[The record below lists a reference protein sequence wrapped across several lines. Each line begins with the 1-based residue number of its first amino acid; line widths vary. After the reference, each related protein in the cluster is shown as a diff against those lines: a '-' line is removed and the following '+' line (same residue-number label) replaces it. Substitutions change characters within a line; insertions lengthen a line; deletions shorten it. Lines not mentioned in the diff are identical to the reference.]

1 MVIENGVC
9 MLADRSAI
17 AGSIA
22 TMDRLVRTAVQKA
35 GIPLEDVARMAS
47 ETPARI
53 MGVYDRKGSLAPGK
67 DADIMMFDAD
77 LNLTGV
83 VQMGRVVE

>member
-1 MVIENGVC
+1 
-9 MLADRSAI
+9 
-17 AGSIA
+17 
-22 TMDRLVRTAVQKA
+22 
-35 GIPLEDVARMAS
+35 
-47 ETPARI
+47 

-83 VQMGRVVE
+83 IQMGRVVE